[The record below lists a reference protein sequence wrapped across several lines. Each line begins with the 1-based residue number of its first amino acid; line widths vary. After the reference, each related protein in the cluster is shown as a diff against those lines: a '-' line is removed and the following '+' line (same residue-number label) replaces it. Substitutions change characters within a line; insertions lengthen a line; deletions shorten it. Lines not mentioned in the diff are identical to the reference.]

1 MRDDVLWMGEIEA
14 VVNEVDP
21 IRGFIKVTLAN
32 NVQVDVGPEEL
43 ERKRPEPQKV
53 STRKKRRIPV
63 CQESTPAP
71 APSPP
76 PCEQDHKESPAA
88 LIFSC

>member
-1 MRDDVLWMGEIEA
+1 MKDDVLWMGEIEA

-53 STRKKRRIPV
+53 STRKKKEDTSMSGINSSPSSI
-63 CQESTPAP
+63 ST
-71 APSPP
+71 SM
-76 PCEQDHKESPAA
+76 
-88 LIFSC
+88 

>member
-63 CQESTPAP
+63 SQESTPAP
-71 APSPP
+71 SPDSYHRARLLTIQP
-76 PCEQDHKESPAA
+76 
-88 LIFSC
+88 LVFSSAI

>member
-63 CQESTPAP
+63 CQESTVCHYLPVGTIKTAYI
-71 APSPP
+71 S
-76 PCEQDHKESPAA
+76 
-88 LIFSC
+88 L

>member
-14 VVNEVDP
+14 VMNEVDP

-53 STRKKRRIPV
+53 STRKKGGYQYVRNQLQPQLHPHLHV
-63 CQESTPAP
+63 NKTTKNHLLP
-71 APSPP
+71 
-76 PCEQDHKESPAA
+76 
-88 LIFSC
+88 